1 MHDFSVRR
9 RASSLV
15 VLSAALALAAC
26 EDTRVKELDA
36 GITRDSAM
44 TVLAQESRGGE
55 HDSLPNVYLR
65 EPYLIGGKNIE
76 VLYFTA
82 ENQKAG
88 KDTVFSKTTP
98 LVFVNQ
104 KLAGRGWA
112 FWDSVSKAHG
122 IPLKKR

>member
-9 RASSLV
+9 RASFV
-15 VLSAALALAAC
+15 ALTGVIALAAC
-26 EDTRVKELDA
+26 EDARVKELNT
-36 GITRDSAM
+36 GITRDSAI
-44 TVLAQESRGGE
+44 TVMAQEVKGGG

-76 VLYFTA
+76 VLYFSPD
-82 ENQKAG
+82 NQKAG
-88 KDTVFSKTTP
+88 KDTVFTKVTP
-98 LVFVNQ
+98 VVFVNF
-104 KLAGRGWA
+104 KLVGRGWA

>member
-9 RASSLV
+9 WASSFV
-15 VLSAALALAAC
+15 VLTAAISLAAC
-26 EDTRVKELDA
+26 EDARVKELNA
-36 GITRDSAM
+36 GITQDSAM
-44 TVLAQESRGGE
+44 SVLSQEVTGGG

-76 VLYFTA
+76 VLYF
-82 ENQKAG
+82 NSDNKKAG
-88 KDTVFSKTTP
+88 KDTVFTKVTP
-98 LVFVNQ
+98 IVFVNH
-104 KLAGRGWA
+104 KLAGRGWG